1 MVEMHPPLKA
11 RISPHRRNLAATRRI
26 PYASPRLDSFNHNM
40 LQSIFAL
47 KMPPEPSGAR
57 LVSALPVRNAL
68 RAGGRGRDI
77 GAAAIDLRRQAPM
90 GA

>member
-1 MVEMHPPLKA
+1 MKPRSSADALRKA
-11 RISPHRRNLAATRRI
+11 ELFRFENA
-26 PYASPRLDSFNHNM
+26 
-40 LQSIFAL
+40 
-47 KMPPEPSGAR
+47 PESSGAS